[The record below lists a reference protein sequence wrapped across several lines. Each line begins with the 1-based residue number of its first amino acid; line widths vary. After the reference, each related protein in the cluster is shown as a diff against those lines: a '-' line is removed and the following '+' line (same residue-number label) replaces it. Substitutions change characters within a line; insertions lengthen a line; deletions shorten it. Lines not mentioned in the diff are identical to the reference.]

1 MNTVKKAKVRV
12 QKTKLIRRTMRL
24 RKNVRN
30 GRKRLPSRS
39 VLKRKAQ
46 KTLKKAE
53 APKVVEPPCEC
64 KKILEN
70 AKELSHRF

>member
-24 RKNVRN
+24 RKNVRS

-46 KTLKKAE
+46 KTVKKAE
-53 APKVVEPPCEC
+53 ARKFVEPPCEC